1 MHTGSRYASI
11 NKLCLGYIRVAKGDA
26 MIFPQLRQL
35 SVKTVLVRTVK
46 EFLDDEMSTY
56 ASALAYQMLFSL
68 FPFLL
73 FLIALIGFLHLPD
86 FFSWLRLQSELV
98 LPPQALDQVNP
109 VIDQLQ
115 QSKGGLLS
123 VGIVIALWTASAG
136 VRLMMSAMNAA
147 YDVVEARPAWK
158 RIPLSVFYTIGIAG
172 MLLTVAALMVT
183 GPQVM
188 NWLAAQIGMEDFIVT
203 LWTILRWPL
212 IIVLLMVAVAIM
224 YYVMPDVKQSFR
236 FITPGSVLAV
246 VVWIVASL
254 GFAYY
259 VKTFADYNAMYGS
272 IGAIIV
278 LLLYFYI
285 SAAVLL
291 LGAEMNAVI
300 EHMSAEGKEKG
311 EKEEGERDA
320 VANIETVH
328 IKQHVS
334 GLGRDHSHDH
344 DYTPVPPT
352 LKTDKF

>member
-1 MHTGSRYASI
+1 
-11 NKLCLGYIRVAKGDA
+11 
-26 MIFPQLRQL
+26 MIFPDMKGLPLHR
-35 SVKTVLVRTVK
+35 VMVRTVT
-46 EFLDDEMSTY
+46 EFIDDEMSTY

-68 FPFLL
+68 FPFIL

-98 LPPQALDQVNP
+98 LPPQALEQVNP

-123 VGIVIALWTASAG
+123 VGIVIALYTASAG

-147 YDVVEARPAWK
+147 YDVVEGRPVWK
-158 RIPLSVFYTIGIAG
+158 RFPLSIVYTVGIAG
-172 MLLTVAALMVT
+172 MLLVAAALMVL

-188 NWLAAQIGMEDFIVT
+188 GWIAAQVGLEEFIVT
-203 LWTILRWPL
+203 LWTIARWPV
-212 IIVLLMVAVAIM
+212 IVILMMVAVALI
-224 YYVMPDVKQSFR
+224 YYVMPDVKQEFR

-246 VVWIVASL
+246 VVWIIASL
-254 GFAYY
+254 GFAFY
-259 VKTFADYNAMYGS
+259 VKTFANYNAMYGS

-300 EHMSAEGKEKG
+300 EHMSSEGKDAG
-311 EKEEGERDA
+311 EKVPGELD
-320 VANIETVH
+320 EH
-328 IKQHVS
+328 PKQHVS
-334 GLGRDHSHDH
+334 GLGRDHSIKPD
-344 DYTPVPPT
+344 
-352 LKTDKF
+352 TDEA

>member
-1 MHTGSRYASI
+1 MLFPALNG
-11 NKLCLGYIRVAKGDA
+11 LPLGK
-26 MIFPQLRQL
+26 
-35 SVKTVLVRTVK
+35 VLLRTVK
-46 EFLDDEMSTY
+46 EFIDDEMSTY

-68 FPFLL
+68 FPFIL

-98 LPPQALDQVNP
+98 LPPQALEQVNP

-123 VGIVIALWTASAG
+123 IGIVIALWTASAG

-147 YDVVEARPAWK
+147 YDVVEGRPIWK
-158 RIPLSVFYTIGIAG
+158 RIPLSIFYTVGIAG
-172 MLLTVAALMVT
+172 MLLAAAALMVL

-188 NWLAAQIGMEDFIVT
+188 NWLAVQVGLEEFVVT
-203 LWTILRWPL
+203 LWTILRWPVVVL
-212 IIVLLMVAVAIM
+212 LLMVAVAVI
-224 YYVMPDVKQSFR
+224 YYVMPDVEQKFR

-254 GFAYY
+254 GFGFY
-259 VKTFADYNAMYGS
+259 VQTFANYNAMYGS

-300 EHMSAEGKEKG
+300 EHMSAEGKDPGDKTFDEA
-311 EKEEGERDA
+311 DDPDP
-320 VANIETVH
+320 
-328 IKQHVS
+328 KQHVS
-334 GLGRDHSHDH
+334 ALGRDHS
-344 DYTPVPPT
+344 
-352 LKTDKF
+352 LKPSCDEA

>member
-1 MHTGSRYASI
+1 
-11 NKLCLGYIRVAKGDA
+11 
-26 MIFPQLRQL
+26 MIFPDMKGLPLHR
-35 SVKTVLVRTVK
+35 VMVRTVT
-46 EFLDDEMSTY
+46 EFIDDEMSTY

-68 FPFLL
+68 FPFIL

-98 LPPQALDQVNP
+98 LPPQALEQVNP

-123 VGIVIALWTASAG
+123 VGIVIALYTASAG

-147 YDVVEARPAWK
+147 YDVVEGRPIWK
-158 RIPLSVFYTIGIAG
+158 RFPLSIVYTVGIAG
-172 MLLTVAALMVT
+172 MLLVAAALMVL

-188 NWLAAQIGMEDFIVT
+188 GWIAAQVGLEDFIVT
-203 LWTILRWPL
+203 VWTIARWPV
-212 IIVLLMVAVAIM
+212 IVILMMVAVALI
-224 YYVMPDVKQSFR
+224 YYVMPDVKQEFR

-246 VVWIVASL
+246 VVWIIASL
-254 GFAYY
+254 GFAFY
-259 VKTFADYNAMYGS
+259 VKTFANYNAMYGS

-300 EHMSAEGKEKG
+300 EHMSSEGKDAG
-311 EKEEGERDA
+311 EKVPGELD
-320 VANIETVH
+320 EH
-328 IKQHVS
+328 PKQHVS
-334 GLGRDHSHDH
+334 GLGRDHS
-344 DYTPVPPT
+344 
-352 LKTDKF
+352 LKPDTDEV

>member
-1 MHTGSRYASI
+1 
-11 NKLCLGYIRVAKGDA
+11 
-26 MIFPQLRQL
+26 MIFPDLRGL
-35 SVKTVLVRTVK
+35 PLHRVLVRTVK

-56 ASALAYQMLFSL
+56 ASALAYQALFSL

-86 FFSWLRLQSELV
+86 FFSWLRLQTELV
-98 LPPQALDQVNP
+98 LPPQALEQVNP

-147 YDVVEARPAWK
+147 YDVPEGRPVWK
-158 RIPLSVFYTIGIAG
+158 RIPLSIIYTVGLAG
-172 MLLTVAALMVT
+172 MLLVAAALMVL

-188 NWLAAQIGMEDFIVT
+188 EWIVSQVGMQEFIVT
-203 LWTILRWPL
+203 LWTILRWPA
-212 IIVLLMVAVAIM
+212 IIILLMVAVAVI
-224 YYVMPDVKQSFR
+224 YYVMPDVKQKFR

-300 EHMSAEGKEKG
+300 EHMSSEGKNPG
-311 EKEEGERDA
+311 EKDFEGHKA
-320 VANIETVH
+320 PQTITV
-328 IKQHVS
+328 
-334 GLGRDHSHDH
+334 LGHEHPQSSEPQPSEPNPR
-344 DYTPVPPT
+344 
-352 LKTDKF
+352 

>member
-1 MHTGSRYASI
+1 MRLTH
-11 NKLCLGYIRVAKGDA
+11 
-26 MIFPQLRQL
+26 LRGL
-35 SVKTVLVRTVK
+35 PVHRGLVRTVK

-98 LPPQALDQVNP
+98 LPPQALEQVNP

-147 YDVVEARPAWK
+147 YDVVEGRPVWK
-158 RIPLSVFYTIGIAG
+158 RIPLSVFYTVGIAG
-172 MLLTVAALMVT
+172 MLLAAAALMVL

-188 NWLAAQIGMEDFIVT
+188 GWVASQVGMEDIIVT
-203 LWTILRWPL
+203 IWTVARWPA
-212 IIVLLMVAVAIM
+212 IVALMMVAVALI
-224 YYVMPDVKQSFR
+224 YYVMPDVKQEFR

-246 VVWIVASL
+246 VVWIIASL
-254 GFAYY
+254 GFGYY

-300 EHMSAEGKEKG
+300 EHMSAEGKDPG
-311 EKEEGERDA
+311 EKEPGDGAPERA
-320 VANIETVH
+320 TN
-328 IKQHVS
+328 QVS
-334 GLGRDHSHDH
+334 GLGRDHAPAAEAEPVSRTPHDS
-344 DYTPVPPT
+344 
-352 LKTDKF
+352 

>member
-1 MHTGSRYASI
+1 
-11 NKLCLGYIRVAKGDA
+11 
-26 MIFPQLRQL
+26 MIFPALQGLPLHR
-35 SVKTVLVRTVK
+35 VLVRTVK

-68 FPFLL
+68 FPFIL

-98 LPPQALDQVNP
+98 LPPQALEQVNP

-147 YDVVEARPAWK
+147 YDVPEGRPVWK
-158 RIPLSVFYTIGIAG
+158 RIPLSIFYTIGIAG
-172 MLLTVAALMVT
+172 MLLAAAALMVL

-188 NWLAAQIGMEDFIVT
+188 EWIAAQVGLQEVIVT
-203 LWTILRWPL
+203 IWTVLRWPA
-212 IIVLLMVAVAIM
+212 IIILMMVAVALI
-224 YYVMPDVKQSFR
+224 YYVMPDVKQKFR

-300 EHMSAEGKEKG
+300 EHMSAEGKDPG
-311 EKEEGERDA
+311 EKDFDGEQPK
-320 VANIETVH
+320 ETITV
-328 IKQHVS
+328 
-334 GLGRDHSHDH
+334 LGHEHPAHAEPQTRE
-344 DYTPVPPT
+344 PNP
-352 LKTDKF
+352 

>member
-1 MHTGSRYASI
+1 MKGQRLH
-11 NKLCLGYIRVAKGDA
+11 RV
-26 MIFPQLRQL
+26 M
-35 SVKTVLVRTVK
+35 VRTIT
-46 EFLDDEMSTY
+46 EFVDDEMSTY

-68 FPFLL
+68 FPFIL

-98 LPPQALDQVNP
+98 LPPQALEQVNP

-147 YDVVEARPAWK
+147 YDVVEGRPAWK
-158 RIPLSVFYTIGIAG
+158 RFPLSIFYTVGIAG
-172 MLLTVAALMVT
+172 MLLIAAALMVL

-188 NWLAAQIGMEDFIVT
+188 EWIASQVGLEDFIVT
-203 LWTILRWPL
+203 LWTIVRWPVVV
-212 IIVLLMVAVAIM
+212 ILLMMAVALI
-224 YYVMPDVKQSFR
+224 YYVMPDVKQEFR

-246 VVWIVASL
+246 VVWIIASL
-254 GFAYY
+254 GFGLY
-259 VKTFADYNAMYGS
+259 VKMFANYNAMYGS

-300 EHMSAEGKEKG
+300 EHMSTEGKDDG
-311 EKEEGERDA
+311 EKFPGEHSH
-320 VANIETVH
+320 EP
-328 IKQHVS
+328 KQHVS
-334 GLGRDHSHDH
+334 GLGRDHSIK
-344 DYTPVPPT
+344 PT
-352 LKTDKF
+352 TDEVIK

>member
-1 MHTGSRYASI
+1 
-11 NKLCLGYIRVAKGDA
+11 
-26 MIFPQLRQL
+26 MIFPDLRQL
-35 SVKTVLVRTVK
+35 SIKTVLVRTVK

-123 VGIVIALWTASAG
+123 IGIVIALWTASAG

-212 IIVLLMVAVAIM
+212 IILLLMVAVAIM

-311 EKEEGERDA
+311 EKEEGERDGM
-320 VANIETVH
+320 VDIEKVH

-344 DYTPVPPT
+344 DYTPTPPV

>member
-1 MHTGSRYASI
+1 MRFTH
-11 NKLCLGYIRVAKGDA
+11 
-26 MIFPQLRQL
+26 LRG
-35 SVKTVLVRTVK
+35 VPVHRVLVHTVK

-98 LPPQALDQVNP
+98 LPPQALEQVNP

-147 YDVVEARPAWK
+147 YDVVEGRPLWK
-158 RIPLSVFYTIGIAG
+158 RIPLSIFYTVGIAG
-172 MLLTVAALMVT
+172 MLLAAAALMVL

-188 NWLAAQIGMEDFIVT
+188 GWVASQVGMEEFIVT
-203 LWTILRWPL
+203 LWTVARWPA
-212 IIVLLMVAVAIM
+212 IVMLMMVAVALI
-224 YYVMPDVKQSFR
+224 YYVMPDVKQEFR

-246 VVWIVASL
+246 VVWIIASL
-254 GFAYY
+254 GFGYY

-291 LGAEMNAVI
+291 LGAEMNAAI
-300 EHMSAEGKEKG
+300 EHLCAEGKRPG
-311 EKEEGERDA
+311 EKQPGDGAPDRATTRD
-320 VANIETVH
+320 
-328 IKQHVS
+328 S
-334 GLGRDHSHDH
+334 GLGRDHAPAAGPEPVSRTSHDS
-344 DYTPVPPT
+344 
-352 LKTDKF
+352 

>member
-1 MHTGSRYASI
+1 MKGLPLH
-11 NKLCLGYIRVAKGDA
+11 RV
-26 MIFPQLRQL
+26 M
-35 SVKTVLVRTVK
+35 VRTVT
-46 EFLDDEMSTY
+46 EFVDDEMSTY

-68 FPFLL
+68 FPFIL

-98 LPPQALDQVNP
+98 LPPQALEQVNP

-123 VGIVIALWTASAG
+123 VGIVIALYTASAG

-147 YDVVEARPAWK
+147 YDVVEGRPVWK
-158 RIPLSVFYTIGIAG
+158 RFPLSIVYTVGIAG
-172 MLLTVAALMVT
+172 MLLVAAALMVL

-188 NWLAAQIGMEDFIVT
+188 GWIAAQVGLEDFIVT
-203 LWTILRWPL
+203 VWTIARWPV
-212 IIVLLMVAVAIM
+212 IVILMMVAVALI
-224 YYVMPDVKQSFR
+224 YYVMPDVKQEFR

-246 VVWIVASL
+246 VVWIIASL
-254 GFAYY
+254 GFAFY
-259 VKTFADYNAMYGS
+259 VKTFANYNAMYGS

-300 EHMSAEGKEKG
+300 EHMSSEGKDAG
-311 EKEEGERDA
+311 EKVPGELD
-320 VANIETVH
+320 EH
-328 IKQHVS
+328 PKQHVS
-334 GLGRDHSHDH
+334 GLGRDHS
-344 DYTPVPPT
+344 
-352 LKTDKF
+352 LKPDTDEV

>member
-1 MHTGSRYASI
+1 
-11 NKLCLGYIRVAKGDA
+11 
-26 MIFPQLRQL
+26 MIFPDLRGL
-35 SVKTVLVRTVK
+35 PLHRVLVRTVK

-68 FPFLL
+68 FPFIL

-98 LPPQALDQVNP
+98 LPPQALEQVNP

-147 YDVVEARPAWK
+147 YDVPEGRPVWK
-158 RIPLSVFYTIGIAG
+158 RIPLSIFYTVGIAG
-172 MLLTVAALMVT
+172 MLLVAAALMVL

-188 NWLAAQIGMEDFIVT
+188 EWIAAQVGMQEFIVT
-203 LWTILRWPL
+203 VWTILRWPA
-212 IIVLLMVAVAIM
+212 IVILLMVAVALI
-224 YYVMPDVKQSFR
+224 YYVMPDVKQKFR

-246 VVWIVASL
+246 VVWIIASL

-300 EHMSAEGKEKG
+300 EHMSSEGKDPG
-311 EKEEGERDA
+311 EKDFKG
-320 VANIETVH
+320 VKPQETITV
-328 IKQHVS
+328 
-334 GLGRDHSHDH
+334 LGHEH
-344 DYTPVPPT
+344 PVEPEPT
-352 LKTDKF
+352 EPNPR

>member
-1 MHTGSRYASI
+1 MFFPHMKGLR
-11 NKLCLGYIRVAKGDA
+11 LHRV
-26 MIFPQLRQL
+26 M
-35 SVKTVLVRTVK
+35 VRTVT
-46 EFLDDEMSTY
+46 EFVDDEMSTY

-68 FPFLL
+68 FPFIL

-98 LPPQALDQVNP
+98 LPPQALEQVNP

-123 VGIVIALWTASAG
+123 VGIVIALYTASAG

-147 YDVVEARPAWK
+147 YDVVEGRPAWK
-158 RIPLSVFYTIGIAG
+158 RFPLSIFYTIGIAG
-172 MLLTVAALMVT
+172 MLLIAAALMVL

-188 NWLAAQIGMEDFIVT
+188 GWIAAQVGLEDFIVT
-203 LWTILRWPL
+203 VWTIARWPV
-212 IIVLLMVAVAIM
+212 IVVLMMIAVALI
-224 YYVMPDVKQSFR
+224 YYVMPDVKQEFR

-246 VVWIVASL
+246 TVWIVASL
-254 GFAYY
+254 GFAFY

-300 EHMSAEGKEKG
+300 EHMSNEGKGPG
-311 EKEEGERDA
+311 EKVPGELD
-320 VANIETVH
+320 ETP
-328 IKQHVS
+328 KQHVS
-334 GLGRDHSHDH
+334 GLGRDHSIK
-344 DYTPVPPT
+344 PN
-352 LKTDKF
+352 TDEAIQ

>member
-1 MHTGSRYASI
+1 
-11 NKLCLGYIRVAKGDA
+11 
-26 MIFPQLRQL
+26 MIFPDMKGLPLHR
-35 SVKTVLVRTVK
+35 VMVRTVT
-46 EFLDDEMSTY
+46 EFIADEMSTY

-68 FPFLL
+68 FPFIL

-98 LPPQALDQVNP
+98 LPPQALEQVNP

-147 YDVVEARPAWK
+147 YDVVEGRPAWK
-158 RIPLSVFYTIGIAG
+158 RFPLSIIYTVGVAG
-172 MLLTVAALMVT
+172 MLLIAAALMVL

-188 NWLAAQIGMEDFIVT
+188 SWIAAQVGLEYFIVT
-203 LWTILRWPL
+203 LWTIARWPV
-212 IIVLLMVAVAIM
+212 IVILLMIAVALI
-224 YYVMPDVKQSFR
+224 YYVMPDVKQEFR

-246 VVWIVASL
+246 VVWIIASL
-254 GFAYY
+254 GFGFY
-259 VKTFADYNAMYGS
+259 VKEFANYNAMYGS

-285 SAAVLL
+285 SSAVLL

-300 EHMSAEGKEKG
+300 EHMSKEGKNPG
-311 EKEEGERDA
+311 EKVPGEHSLG
-320 VANIETVH
+320 IEPKH
-328 IKQHVS
+328 HVS
-334 GLGRDHSHDH
+334 GLGRDHSLK
-344 DYTPVPPT
+344 PT
-352 LKTDKF
+352 TDEA

>member
-1 MHTGSRYASI
+1 MLFPVLNG
-11 NKLCLGYIRVAKGDA
+11 LPLGK
-26 MIFPQLRQL
+26 
-35 SVKTVLVRTVK
+35 VLIRTVK
-46 EFLDDEMSTY
+46 EFIDDEMSTY

-68 FPFLL
+68 FPFIL

-98 LPPQALDQVNP
+98 LPPQALEQVNP

-147 YDVVEARPAWK
+147 YDVAEGRPIWK
-158 RIPLSVFYTIGIAG
+158 RLPLSIFYTIGLAG
-172 MLLTVAALMVT
+172 MLLAAAALMVL

-188 NWLAAQIGMEDFIVT
+188 SWLAGQVGLEAFVVT
-203 LWTILRWPL
+203 LWTILRWPV
-212 IIVLLMVAVAIM
+212 IVLLMMVAVAVM
-224 YYVMPDVKQSFR
+224 YYVMPDVEQKFR

-246 VVWIVASL
+246 VVWIAASL
-254 GFAYY
+254 GFAFY

-300 EHMSAEGKEKG
+300 EHMSAEGKDPG
-311 EKEEGERDA
+311 EKTFDEADDP
-320 VANIETVH
+320 NP
-328 IKQHVS
+328 KQHVS
-334 GLGRDHSHDH
+334 GLGRDHSLTSPSDEA
-344 DYTPVPPT
+344 
-352 LKTDKF
+352 

>member
-1 MHTGSRYASI
+1 
-11 NKLCLGYIRVAKGDA
+11 
-26 MIFPQLRQL
+26 MIFPDLRQL
-35 SVKTVLVRTVK
+35 PVMKVLVRTVK

-86 FFSWLRLQSELV
+86 FFSWLRLQSEFV
-98 LPPQALDQVNP
+98 LPPQALEQVNP

-123 VGIVIALWTASAG
+123 IGIVIALWTASAG
-136 VRLMMSAMNAA
+136 VRLLMSAMNAA
-147 YDVVEARPAWK
+147 YDVVEARPVWK
-158 RIPLSVFYTIGIAG
+158 RIPLSVLYTIGIAG
-172 MLLTVAALMVT
+172 MMLAAAALMVT

-188 NWLAAQIGMEDFIVT
+188 SWLAAQIGLEDFIVT

-212 IIVLLMVAVAIM
+212 IILLLMVAVALM
-224 YYVMPDVKQSFR
+224 YYVMPDVQQKFR

-300 EHMSAEGKEKG
+300 EHMSAEGKDKG
-311 EKEEGERDA
+311 EKVEGDGGVES
-320 VANIETVH
+320 TY
-328 IKQHVS
+328 KQHVS
-334 GLGRDHSHDH
+334 GLGRDHSLDH
-344 DYTPVPPT
+344 DPELHPA
-352 LKTDKF
+352 LKADKS

>member
-1 MHTGSRYASI
+1 
-11 NKLCLGYIRVAKGDA
+11 
-26 MIFPQLRQL
+26 MIFPDLRQL
-35 SVKTVLVRTVK
+35 SIKTVLVRTVK

-123 VGIVIALWTASAG
+123 IGIVIALWTASAG

-183 GPQVM
+183 GPVVM
-188 NWLAAQIGMEDFIVT
+188 NWLASQIGMEDFIVT

-212 IIVLLMVAVAIM
+212 IIILLMVAVAIM

-311 EKEEGERDA
+311 EKEASERDG
-320 VANIETVH
+320 VADVETVH

-334 GLGRDHSHDH
+334 GLGRDHTHDH
-344 DYTPVPPT
+344 DDDYTPSPSV

>member
-1 MHTGSRYASI
+1 
-11 NKLCLGYIRVAKGDA
+11 
-26 MIFPQLRQL
+26 MIFPDLRGL
-35 SVKTVLVRTVK
+35 PMHRVLVRTVK

-68 FPFLL
+68 FPFIL

-98 LPPQALDQVNP
+98 LPPQALEQVNP

-147 YDVVEARPAWK
+147 YDVPEGRPVWK
-158 RIPLSVFYTIGIAG
+158 RIPLSIFYTVGIAG
-172 MLLTVAALMVT
+172 MLLVAAALMVL

-188 NWLAAQIGMEDFIVT
+188 EWIAAQVGMQEVIVT
-203 LWTILRWPL
+203 VWTILRWPA
-212 IIVLLMVAVAIM
+212 IVILLMVAVALI
-224 YYVMPDVKQSFR
+224 YYVMPDVKQKFR

-246 VVWIVASL
+246 VVWIIASL

-300 EHMSAEGKEKG
+300 EHMSEEGKNPG
-311 EKEEGERDA
+311 EKDFEG
-320 VANIETVH
+320 VKPKETITV
-328 IKQHVS
+328 
-334 GLGRDHSHDH
+334 LGHEH
-344 DYTPVPPT
+344 PVEPEPT
-352 LKTDKF
+352 EPNPR

>member
-1 MHTGSRYASI
+1 MLFPALNG
-11 NKLCLGYIRVAKGDA
+11 LPLGK
-26 MIFPQLRQL
+26 
-35 SVKTVLVRTVK
+35 VLLRTVK
-46 EFLDDEMSTY
+46 EFIDDEMSTY

-68 FPFLL
+68 FPFIL

-98 LPPQALDQVNP
+98 LPPQALEQVNP

-123 VGIVIALWTASAG
+123 IGIVIALWTASAG

-147 YDVVEARPAWK
+147 YDVVEGRPIWK
-158 RIPLSVFYTIGIAG
+158 RIPLSIFYTVGIAG
-172 MLLTVAALMVT
+172 MLLAAAALMVL

-188 NWLAAQIGMEDFIVT
+188 NWLAVQVGLEEFVVT
-203 LWTILRWPL
+203 LWTILRWPVVVL
-212 IIVLLMVAVAIM
+212 LLMVAVAVI
-224 YYVMPDVKQSFR
+224 YYVMPDVEQKFR

-254 GFAYY
+254 GFGFY
-259 VKTFADYNAMYGS
+259 VQTFANYNAMYGS

-300 EHMSAEGKEKG
+300 EHMSAEGKDPGDKTFDEA
-311 EKEEGERDA
+311 DDPDP
-320 VANIETVH
+320 
-328 IKQHVS
+328 KQHVS
-334 GLGRDHSHDH
+334 GLGRDHS
-344 DYTPVPPT
+344 
-352 LKTDKF
+352 LKPSCDEA

>member
-1 MHTGSRYASI
+1 MTVEAARETLTMF
-11 NKLCLGYIRVAKGDA
+11 KA
-26 MIFPQLRQL
+26 MQGLP
-35 SVKTVLVRTVK
+35 VHKVLIRTVN

-86 FFSWLRLQSELV
+86 FFSWLRLQAELV
-98 LPPQALDQVNP
+98 LPGQALEQVNP

-115 QSKGGLLS
+115 QSQGGLLS

-147 YDVVEARPAWK
+147 YDVPEGRPVWK
-158 RIPLSVFYTIGIAG
+158 RIPLSVLYTIGFAG
-172 MLLTVAALMVT
+172 MLLSVAALMVL

-188 NWLAAQIGMEDFIVT
+188 EWIASQVGLGDFIVT
-203 LWTILRWPL
+203 VWTVLRWPV
-212 IIVLLMVAVAIM
+212 IIILMMIAVALM
-224 YYVMPDVKQSFR
+224 YYLMPDVKQQFR

-254 GFAYY
+254 GFGFY
-259 VKTFADYNAMYGS
+259 VKNFADYNAMYGS
-272 IGAIIV
+272 IGTIIV

-285 SAAVLL
+285 SSAVLL

-300 EHMSAEGKEKG
+300 EHMSAEGKDKG
-311 EKEEGERDA
+311 EKDFDGTTAPEPKSVLGKETPAPAAAQPGG
-320 VANIETVH
+320 ANGH
-328 IKQHVS
+328 
-334 GLGRDHSHDH
+334 
-344 DYTPVPPT
+344 
-352 LKTDKF
+352 

>member
-1 MHTGSRYASI
+1 MLFPVLKDLPLH
-11 NKLCLGYIRVAKGDA
+11 RVL
-26 MIFPQLRQL
+26 I
-35 SVKTVLVRTVK
+35 RTVT
-46 EFLDDEMSTY
+46 EFVDDEMSTY

-98 LPPQALDQVNP
+98 LPPQALEQVNP

-147 YDVVEARPAWK
+147 YDVVEGRPIWK
-158 RIPLSVFYTIGIAG
+158 RLPLSIFYTVGIAV
-172 MLLTVAALMVT
+172 MLLAAAGLMVT

-188 NWLAAQIGMEDFIVT
+188 SWLAGQIGMEDFVVT
-203 LWTILRWPL
+203 LWTILRWPV
-212 IIVLLMVAVAIM
+212 IVFLLMFAVALI
-224 YYVMPDVKQSFR
+224 YYVMPDVKQKFR

-246 VVWIVASL
+246 VVWIIASL
-254 GFAYY
+254 GFGYY

-300 EHMSAEGKEKG
+300 EHMSAEGKNPG
-311 EKEEGERDA
+311 EKDFSDDS
-320 VANIETVH
+320 
-328 IKQHVS
+328 KQHVS
-334 GLGRDHSHDH
+334 GLGRDHS
-344 DYTPVPPT
+344 
-352 LKTDKF
+352 LKPMTDES

>member
-1 MHTGSRYASI
+1 
-11 NKLCLGYIRVAKGDA
+11 
-26 MIFPQLRQL
+26 MIFP
-35 SVKTVLVRTVK
+35 VLQGLPLHRVLIRTVN
-46 EFLDDEMSTY
+46 EFLDDEMPTY

-86 FFSWLRLQSELV
+86 FFSWLRLQTELV
-98 LPPQALDQVNP
+98 LPPQALESINP

-147 YDVVEARPAWK
+147 YDVPEGRPIWK
-158 RIPLSVFYTIGIAG
+158 RIPLSIFYTVGLAG
-172 MLLTVAALMVT
+172 MLLATAALMVL

-188 NWLAAQIGMEDFIVT
+188 EWIAARLGIQEFIVT
-203 LWTILRWPL
+203 LWTILRWPV
-212 IIVLLMVAVAIM
+212 IILLMMMAVAVM
-224 YYVMPDVKQSFR
+224 YYVMPDVKQKFR

-246 VVWIVASL
+246 VVWIIASL

-285 SAAVLL
+285 SSAVLL

-300 EHMSAEGKEKG
+300 EHMSAEGKDPG
-311 EKEEGERDA
+311 EKDFDEGKDAEHVTVLGHTRKVDEEGDA
-320 VANIETVH
+320 HAESETQAPRPAH
-328 IKQHVS
+328 
-334 GLGRDHSHDH
+334 
-344 DYTPVPPT
+344 
-352 LKTDKF
+352 

>member
-1 MHTGSRYASI
+1 
-11 NKLCLGYIRVAKGDA
+11 
-26 MIFPQLRQL
+26 MIFPDLRGL
-35 SVKTVLVRTVK
+35 PLHRVLVRTVK
-46 EFLDDEMSTY
+46 AFLDDEMSTY
-56 ASALAYQMLFSL
+56 ASELAYQLLFTL

-73 FLIALIGFLHLPD
+73 FLLALIGFLHLPD
-86 FFSWLRLQSELV
+86 FFSWLRLQSALV
-98 LPPQALDQVNP
+98 LPPQALEQVNP

-147 YDVVEARPAWK
+147 YDVVEGRPVWK
-158 RIPLSVFYTIGIAG
+158 RIPLSVIYTVGIAG
-172 MLLTVAALMVT
+172 MLLAAAALMVL

-188 NWLAAQIGMEDFIVT
+188 EWIASQIGMQEFIVT
-203 LWTILRWPL
+203 LWTVLRWPA
-212 IIVLLMVAVAIM
+212 IIILMMVAVALI
-224 YYVMPDVKQSFR
+224 YYVMPDVKQEFR

-254 GFAYY
+254 GFGYY

-300 EHMSAEGKEKG
+300 EHMSNEGKNPG
-311 EKEEGERDA
+311 EKEAGEQ
-320 VANIETVH
+320 VVEH
-328 IKQHVS
+328 EKKHVS

-344 DYTPVPPT
+344 SDLSEDQPVSRT
-352 LKTDKF
+352 SHDS

>member
-1 MHTGSRYASI
+1 MFFPHMKGLR
-11 NKLCLGYIRVAKGDA
+11 LHRV
-26 MIFPQLRQL
+26 M
-35 SVKTVLVRTVK
+35 VRTVT
-46 EFLDDEMSTY
+46 EFVDDEMSTY

-68 FPFLL
+68 FPFIL

-98 LPPQALDQVNP
+98 LPPQALEQVNP

-147 YDVVEARPAWK
+147 YDVVEGRPAWK
-158 RIPLSVFYTIGIAG
+158 RFPLSIFYTIGIAG
-172 MLLTVAALMVT
+172 MLLIAAALMVL

-188 NWLAAQIGMEDFIVT
+188 GWIASQVGLEDFIVT
-203 LWTILRWPL
+203 LWTIVRWPVVV
-212 IIVLLMVAVAIM
+212 ILLMMAVALI
-224 YYVMPDVKQSFR
+224 YYVMPDVKQEFR

-246 VVWIVASL
+246 VVWIIASL
-254 GFAYY
+254 GFGLY
-259 VKTFADYNAMYGS
+259 VKMFANYNAMYGS

-300 EHMSAEGKEKG
+300 EHMSTEGKNDG
-311 EKEEGERDA
+311 EKVPGELDH
-320 VANIETVH
+320 EPKH
-328 IKQHVS
+328 HVS
-334 GLGRDHSHDH
+334 GLGRDHSIKPH
-344 DYTPVPPT
+344 
-352 LKTDKF
+352 TDEVIK

>member
-1 MHTGSRYASI
+1 MLFPVLKG
-11 NKLCLGYIRVAKGDA
+11 LPLGK
-26 MIFPQLRQL
+26 
-35 SVKTVLVRTVK
+35 VLVRTVK
-46 EFLDDEMSTY
+46 EFIDDEMSTY

-68 FPFLL
+68 FPFIL

-98 LPPQALDQVNP
+98 LPPQALESVNP

-115 QSKGGLLS
+115 QSKGGLVS
-123 VGIVIALWTASAG
+123 IGIVIALWTASAG

-147 YDVVEARPAWK
+147 YDVVEGRPLWK
-158 RIPLSVFYTIGIAG
+158 RLPLSIFYTIGIAG
-172 MLLTVAALMVT
+172 MLLAAAALMVL
-183 GPQVM
+183 GPQFM
-188 NWLAAQIGMEDFIVT
+188 SWLAGQVGLEEFVVT
-203 LWTILRWPL
+203 LWTILRWPV
-212 IIVLLMVAVAIM
+212 IILLLMVAVAVM
-224 YYVMPDVKQSFR
+224 YYVMPDVEQKFR

-254 GFAYY
+254 GFAFY

-300 EHMSAEGKEKG
+300 EHMSAEGKDPG
-311 EKEEGERDA
+311 EKTFDESEDPDP
-320 VANIETVH
+320 
-328 IKQHVS
+328 KQHVS
-334 GLGRDHSHDH
+334 GLGRDHSLPSTSDEA
-344 DYTPVPPT
+344 
-352 LKTDKF
+352 